1 MSLSFAGT
9 AQIFWLDLPNQELVC
24 DRHRRGLSQVYVV
37 AQEEKAVDD
46 DRSSGTSD

>member
-9 AQIFWLDLPNQELVC
+9 AQIFWLDLPNQELFC

-37 AQEEKAVDD
+37 AQEEVVDD
-46 DRSSGTSD
+46 DRRSGTSD